1 MHVILRRFAGA
12 AAQAEEAT
20 RRAQQGLVPLLKK
33 QQGFLGYAA
42 LASEQGDFVT
52 FSIYEDAA
60 AARRANEEVRGWARE
75 CGVLPQTSTE
85 TFMGAVWRHALVEP
99 QSGGADQSLYCVIR
113 ETENAPADE
122 VMGPLADLVIPE
134 FRKDP
139 GFRGVYML
147 RSAENPS
154 GMANVL
160 FCRDRESAMR
170 AHELMVGTVRDRMP
184 GTITRVVASGTAT
197 VLVMA

>member
-60 AARRANEEVRGWARE
+60 AARRASEEVRGWARE

-85 TFMGAVWRHALVEP
+85 TFRGAVWRHALVEP
-99 QSGGADQSLYCVIR
+99 KSGGADQSLYCMIR

-122 VMGPLADLVIPE
+122 RSWALWPASSAPSSG
-134 FRKDP
+134 RTP
-139 GFRGVYML
+139 G
-147 RSAENPS
+147 SAASTCCAAPRTPPGWPTS
-154 GMANVL
+154 S
-160 FCRDRESAMR
+160 SAGSAR
-170 AHELMVGTVRDRMP
+170 AP
-184 GTITRVVASGTAT
+184 
-197 VLVMA
+197 